1 MNATEWICEIGSTV
15 PQETISKLS
24 DVISFD
30 NQTIA
35 DAIKTGYDTWKVPYI
50 VDTIAS
56 TDARYSSG
64 KRFLIRFGL
73 PSQEILDENARPF
86 VFQMGQGVGLKNN
99 SRTPKNNKI
108 ITRIAGYGSEN
119 NIPYGYPQIEWY
131 GNPDWEYTEYED
143 EDFFV
148 IENGVIQNRP
158 TANAYPLYM
167 GIVGGR
173 YVKLIKHPFTRSHL
187 MPSIYSETLFNK
199 VSPYLEDGTQNP
211 NYDQS
216 IELKDYYDAIN
227 DGTHVYPNPINPNS
241 PSYDIHE
248 FEDIKPELGEA
259 TLAVVS
265 AYDDKNANAVS
276 LDGALAL
283 LKDYYTESANETEK
297 SQLSRII
304 SILPTAVQ
312 DGSTATEGTYS
323 YDWSLKSDSYYAW
336 VQYTSSILNFSCTVL
351 RAAQPPVPDWDDTMD
366 DDGKY
371 KQSYFKVTLPCLS
384 FDLYACAAIT
394 QEMSIN
400 MRSGACIGC
409 TFPIMV
415 DWDDYKK
422 NFYDADGNFDPAIG
436 EGHPR
441 NGDKYPNS
449 ATGQITVILQ
459 KDNNTFGTLM
469 PNKYQY
475 PLVNDKFVIL
485 GISLPTSYISNAES
499 RLDDQMVQYMADNN
513 KHYFEYPLKFDEH
526 FLATNTDILAQ
537 MKCNTIVRFRY
548 NTETIPLYI
557 KQISVKFGQAPLP
570 QYDITLTDD
579 IQVVLNSIGKA
590 IETFRTIVDDINNDI
605 DIDSLF
611 AQFDGRYL
619 SKLNDDTAAGFVR
632 LLRGLQAGERFVTG
646 LLGEGGV
653 FRTESDGTTY
663 LEVDKIY
670 VRMKA
675 SFDTVE
681 LRRFTHSNGNRIASL
696 AGVKCSRV
704 EYIDADGDVTED
716 SSMAT
721 KFRCYFRANDNGE
734 TVTNDFVVGDLAF
747 CKETNADVSS
757 GVQQHG
763 YWRAVVGKNA
773 TITSNGE
780 AWIDLSANDCLQG
793 SDIPLAQDD
802 IVQLGNK
809 TDTTRQGAIIEY
821 VGGADAPSYQIY
833 QNINTYSLENKNYV
847 AMGYNS
853 STGRAYLN
861 VYGDFRFGS
870 KDDNG
875 SYLSYNPQTG
885 VLNVKAVINA
895 QSTIGNQSIDEY
907 IKGHQNN
914 YDDSWIQPALD
925 DIQSQID
932 GELDTWY
939 YEGVPTLNNLP
950 ASQWT
955 TNDLK
960 KEHVGDLYYDKNTG
974 YAYRFVYDTSVEPSV
989 FKWTQIHDDA
999 ISEALKIAGN
1009 AQQTADNK
1017 RRVFICD
1024 AQHQTPT
1031 PPYDDGDL
1039 WVNVKYPWATG
1050 ATYNGDILKCI
1061 NAVAS
1066 DGRFNINHW
1075 TKASDYTDDT
1085 TVNAIIVKYGEI
1097 LNIQATS
1104 QNVGESLGYLRKVLS
1119 TGSTS
1124 IDGGLVLTN
1133 IIYMKDTAQS
1143 PSIWA
1148 GISGTYMS
1156 NETGT
1161 GYKGHGTAAWYGGGV
1176 NNGIPIDHEVSASLA
1191 NYAKTLFRFDGSGY
1205 VAGGNLSWDN
1215 QGKLTIKQVYWGNE
1229 DLTNFFNSFSV
1240 GTEVVESETRVV
1252 ITPKGNVTLMNVK
1265 ENGLVIGGSL
1275 TYDQN
1280 GNVTGVNA
1288 GSNGEKYAATRGWV
1302 AQNYVSIAYFN
1313 RLFQAYNSSTIS
1325 DENKVIPNDVQTT
1338 INNLKIM
1345 VGAWTEQYLSVLGQN
1360 NTGGGGITLNE
1371 PLQSIN
1377 NAQLDTHPQTSG
1389 QTIVWNGS
1397 AWVYGTAGGSGT
1409 VTAVKVGTTTYN
1421 PTNGV
1426 VSLPA
1431 YLPLSGG
1438 TLTGGVTFA
1447 SNTLNTFGS
1456 NFKVGDINIGGTL
1469 GLKGAN
1475 GQTSLAFVNQNNN
1488 YYVKLVSPVV
1498 AENKTVNLPS
1508 ASGTI
1513 ALTSQIPT
1521 SLPASDVYAW
1531 AKATTKPSYDLDEV
1545 GDGNTRKL
1553 SDYQLKVLQQGSA
1566 NQPVYVSSNGTFAV
1580 ANAYPTRLPASDVYA
1595 WAKAE
1600 NKPTYNL
1607 DEISDGSTRRLSNY
1621 AALNVSGSLFATGT
1635 NLNNVAT
1642 EGTYYAESY
1651 IKAASLTNSPYN
1663 YSNFKMLYMKAGHD
1677 AYGTQIVC
1685 GVGMNR
1691 WYSRSTTNTGSSWTN
1706 WDAFA
1711 YTSDNVASATKL
1723 QTARTIWGQSFDGT
1737 SNVSGNMTGV
1747 GSISA
1752 SGDITTTKTG
1762 ENYASIT
1769 AANGNG
1775 SVSLYAAINRGVYT
1789 NNWLIG
1795 TNNTVTWLLC
1805 GNVGIGTA
1813 SPSYKLDVNGYT
1825 KTTRLYLSDS
1835 IYLEVANNGVH
1846 VVGGGLYADTYV
1858 SALGLSSGSGGGT
1871 DMETVWTAL
1880 ANNTN
1885 EQINASHLT
1894 NALIPYATQSWV
1906 TQQIGSQDMSKYLLK
1921 FRDSGVVSIE
1931 GLGKNNYCKLAT
1943 IKVVGAYVNT
1953 PIIFEVSGRARRFS
1967 TLQLLFNS
1975 ISGTDP
1981 TVAYFISDN
1990 ETVFWIKKTSTSTW
2004 EIYGQYN
2011 ETWGTFLISRIIT
2024 GLGTDRIEITTDAA
2038 NIGYNLPDGC
2048 TRVSNLIP
2056 QGTVTA
2062 IMVGTT
2068 TYNPASGVVS
2078 LPAYPTKASWNY
2090 DDVYLKLSDSSSFKK
2105 TQDYWIP
2112 ISGTWTTQYGDFLD
2126 FVSTSSNIHHDNN
2139 HNEISFYR
2147 AAHGENLI
2155 GTDSYYMVFSM
2166 DVDNTSYVKL
2176 VAFDSHS
2183 SRIYSKVKYN
2193 GTWEDWYTIAFT
2205 TDNVASA
2212 TKLQTPRTI
2221 WGQSFDGTSNVS
2233 GNMTGVGSIS
2243 ASGDITTTKTGENYA
2258 SITAANG
2265 NGSVSLY
2272 AAINRGVYTNNWLIG
2287 TNNTVTWLLCGNVGI
2302 GTASPSY
2309 KLDVNGTFYASGDS
2323 TIEGKLNINGSVAIK
2338 DSNDDYQNAIT
2349 VDSSNN
2355 LILGEWWNKS
2365 GYKTFVRGETL
2376 TFQTSS
2382 TDNTQQNRLT
2392 IDKNGRIDVVNS
2404 SNSNGGLKI
2413 GNAILSWDNNNNAL
2427 MVSTSGGGLVNFYAT
2442 GCVSALGVGNINDG
2456 ISGNLIPS
2464 ANGVY
2469 TLGSGVKGWLELYLG
2484 DSYSSLNIYVNNH
2497 DAHYLSSGLHYFE
2510 NQIYVDDKVS
2520 INGTDPNSDMLYV
2533 RGSVRSSGVSYASSH
2548 SNTSD
2553 VRLKEII
2560 GYEEVSIETIARAP
2574 LVKFKWVDGDS
2585 NIHIGTIAQYW
2596 LGTELNNVV
2605 EQNDYLSMDYSTTAL
2620 AGVITVARKV
2630 ISHEE
2635 RIKALEEENESLR
2648 KEIEILKS

>member
-1 MNATEWICEIGSTV
+1 MDNSSLGRNQVFQIKNDDGTPFENLVLHKATYDSVVMSLGDKITGDVYYKDNSLQVTMKEYIEFKMNPDDLNEEPVRYTLVNPPTIVREGMVKDSGDTKGMTKYSFTFYHPMCQLGNFPFCDVAVNQGQQRYLSENKTFSWMGNLVDYVAKINKNLNATEWVCEIGNTV

-24 DVISFD
+24 DVMSFD

-73 PSQEILDENARPF
+73 PSQEILDENDHPF

-199 VSPYLEDGTQNP
+199 VSPYLEDGTRNP

-259 TLAVVS
+259 ALAVVS

-371 KQSYFKVTLPCLS
+371 NQSYFKVTLPRLS

-394 QEMSIN
+394 QEMSVN

-415 DWDDYKK
+415 NWDDYKK
-422 NFYDADGNFDPAIG
+422 NFYDADGNFDPVIG

-441 NGDKYPNS
+441 NADKYPNS

-469 PNKYQY
+469 PNKYQH
-475 PLVNDKFVIL
+475 PQVNDRFVFL

-590 IETFRTIVDDINNDI
+590 IETFRTIVDGINNDI

-611 AQFDGRYL
+611 AQFDERYL

-632 LLRGLQAGERFVTG
+632 LLRGLQVGERFVTG
-646 LLGEGGV
+646 LLGEGGI
-653 FRTESDGTTY
+653 FRIESDGTTY
-663 LEVDKIY
+663 LEVDKMY

-704 EYIDADGDVTED
+704 EYIDANGDVTED

-974 YAYRFVYDTSVEPSV
+974 YAYRFVYDTSVEPNV

-1085 TVNAIIVKYGEI
+1085 TVNAIIAKYGEI

-1133 IIYMKDTAQS
+1133 IIYMKDTTQS

-1148 GISGTYMS
+1148 GISGNYMS

-1229 DLTNFFNSFSV
+1229 DLTNFFNSFSI

-1275 TYDQN
+1275 TYDSN

-1288 GSNGEKYAATRGWV
+1288 GTNGEKYAATRGWV
-1302 AQNYVSIAYFN
+1302 AQNYISIAYFN
-1313 RLFQAYNSSTIS
+1313 RLFQAYKSSTIS
-1325 DENKVIPNDVQTT
+1325 DGNKVIPNDVQTA

-1377 NAQLDTHPQTSG
+1377 NAQLDAHPQTSG

-1421 PTNGV
+1421 PSNGV

-1456 NFKVGDINIGGTL
+1456 NFKVGDINVGGTL
-1469 GLKGAN
+1469 GLKGVN
-1475 GQTSLAFVNQNNN
+1475 NQTSLAFVNQNNN

-1508 ASGTI
+1508 TSGTI

-1531 AKATTKPSYDLDEV
+1531 AKAPTKPTYDLDEV
-1545 GDGNTRKL
+1545 GDGSTRKL
-1553 SDYQLKVLQQGSA
+1553 SDYQLKVLQQGNV

-1580 ANAYPTRLPASDVYA
+1580 ANAYPTRLPASDVYD

-1607 DEISDGSTRRLSNY
+1607 DEISDGSTRKLANYLPLSGGTMSNTN
-1621 AALNVSGSLFATGT
+1621 LVT
-1635 NLNNVAT
+1635 NLNADLLD
-1642 EGTYYAESY
+1642 GQHGSAYAL
-1651 IKAASLTNSPYN
+1651 KT
-1663 YSNFKMLYMKAGHD
+1663 
-1677 AYGTQIVC
+1677 
-1685 GVGMNR
+1685 
-1691 WYSRSTTNTGSSWTN
+1691 
-1706 WDAFA
+1706 
-1711 YTSDNVASATKL
+1711 DNVASATKL
-1723 QTARTIWGQSFDGT
+1723 QTARTIWGQSFDGSANVNETFYFTNGDATMKIYGVT
-1737 SNVSGNMTGV
+1737 STQASFGDERVAIQTSFDSQDPLTSTHPTSYPQRAALLLQPRGGYVGIGTTSPSYKLHVN
-1747 GSISA
+1747 GSISSNYFRLIDGSTNPYLQFIGGNTNWYLQYYQSAIHLGTSIA
-1752 SGDITTTKTG
+1752 SGIAV
-1762 ENYASIT
+1762 NS
-1769 AANGNG
+1769 
-1775 SVSLYAAINRGVYT
+1775 S
-1789 NNWLIG
+1789 
-1795 TNNTVTWLLC
+1795 

-1813 SPSYKLDVNGYT
+1813 SPSYKL
-1825 KTTRLYLSDS
+1825 
-1835 IYLEVANNGVH
+1835 H
-1846 VVGGGLYADTYV
+1846 
-1858 SALGLSSGSGGGT
+1858 
-1871 DMETVWTAL
+1871 
-1880 ANNTN
+1880 
-1885 EQINASHLT
+1885 
-1894 NALIPYATQSWV
+1894 
-1906 TQQIGSQDMSKYLLK
+1906 
-1921 FRDSGVVSIE
+1921 
-1931 GLGKNNYCKLAT
+1931 
-1943 IKVVGAYVNT
+1943 
-1953 PIIFEVSGRARRFS
+1953 
-1967 TLQLLFNS
+1967 
-1975 ISGTDP
+1975 
-1981 TVAYFISDN
+1981 
-1990 ETVFWIKKTSTSTW
+1990 
-2004 EIYGQYN
+2004 
-2011 ETWGTFLISRIIT
+2011 
-2024 GLGTDRIEITTDAA
+2024 
-2038 NIGYNLPDGC
+2038 
-2048 TRVSNLIP
+2048 
-2056 QGTVTA
+2056 
-2062 IMVGTT
+2062 
-2068 TYNPASGVVS
+2068 
-2078 LPAYPTKASWNY
+2078 
-2090 DDVYLKLSDSSSFKK
+2090 
-2105 TQDYWIP
+2105 
-2112 ISGTWTTQYGDFLD
+2112 
-2126 FVSTSSNIHHDNN
+2126 
-2139 HNEISFYR
+2139 
-2147 AAHGENLI
+2147 
-2155 GTDSYYMVFSM
+2155 
-2166 DVDNTSYVKL
+2166 
-2176 VAFDSHS
+2176 
-2183 SRIYSKVKYN
+2183 
-2193 GTWEDWYTIAFT
+2193 
-2205 TDNVASA
+2205 
-2212 TKLQTPRTI
+2212 
-2221 WGQSFDGTSNVS
+2221 
-2233 GNMTGVGSIS
+2233 
-2243 ASGDITTTKTGENYA
+2243 
-2258 SITAANG
+2258 
-2265 NGSVSLY
+2265 
-2272 AAINRGVYTNNWLIG
+2272 
-2287 TNNTVTWLLCGNVGI
+2287 
-2302 GTASPSY
+2302 
-2309 KLDVNGTFYASGDS
+2309 VNGTFYASGDS
-2323 TIEGKLNINGSVAIK
+2323 SIGGTLLVGDNTVWHAGNDGSGSGLDADLLDGQHGSAYLLKSGGVMTGNISFAGSGSTYPIIKFKSSSDAYGQGIYIGGGGLTVIGGGESSDVIAAQYDGSNEVMAIGNDNGVEIYTNLQTGWNDRHSFVFHTDGTLTMDGGQSKAFLLTVKNGTGMSNYWRKLGTFVTYGNANNIVINIYSGNGYNGNANQNSWARIILKDGWQSPVSVSNCIGVTCERHGYNNTIQVRINVTSRPSNSSATGDVWVLLPWDYANGSYTVEGRYLSWTHNTASDSDTGSNTTTTPTHNQKDVMYYDYLSVVDGKVKINGSIAFK
-2338 DSNDDYQNAIT
+2338 DSSNDYQNAIT
-2349 VDSSNN
+2349 VDSGNN
-2355 LILGEWWNKS
+2355 LIFGEWWNKS
-2365 GYKTFVRGETL
+2365 GYKTFLRGETL

-2382 TDNTQQNRLT
+2382 SNNTQQNRVT
-2392 IDKNGRIDVVNS
+2392 IDNNGRVDVLNY
-2404 SNSNGGLKI
+2404 SNANGGLKI
-2413 GNAILSWDNNNNAL
+2413 GNAILSWDSNNNAL
-2427 MVSTSGGGLVNFYAT
+2427 MVSTSGGGLANFYAT

-2464 ANGVY
+2464 ANGTY
-2469 TLGSGVKGWLELYLG
+2469 TLGSGVKGWLELYLS

-2497 DAHYLSSGLHYFE
+2497 DAYYLSSGLHYFE

-2520 INGTDPNSDMLYV
+2520 INGTNPNSDMLYV
-2533 RGSVRSSGVSYASSH
+2533 RGSMRSSGISYASSH

-2574 LVKFKWVDGDS
+2574 LVKFKWIDGDS

-2620 AGVITVARKV
+2620 AGVIAVARKV